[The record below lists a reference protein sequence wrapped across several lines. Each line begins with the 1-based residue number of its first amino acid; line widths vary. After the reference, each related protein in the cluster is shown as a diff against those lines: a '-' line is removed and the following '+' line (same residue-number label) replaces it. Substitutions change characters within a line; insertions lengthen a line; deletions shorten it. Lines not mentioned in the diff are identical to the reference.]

1 MPWCPNCKN
10 EYRQGIFTCADCG
23 CTLVE
28 EEPIDNQV
36 SLIFGEEEQMSSLK
50 EFLEFNK
57 IQGVVMRFDQQE
69 KVYELLVQE
78 KDKKTASNIT
88 RIFLEQET
96 QKEETQED
104 NAQADGDVKESY
116 LKADNAVY
124 RKNADKAEDN
134 KSSGWTLLVTGAAG
148 MVFMVF
154 GIAGVLPLKIGN
166 PYMFYG
172 VMSAVFLLFIVMG
185 AVSMRNAK
193 VFEKKAESENTLR
206 DTMEKW
212 CAENLDAAKID
223 RELFVNAGD
232 PEEDAPEIL
241 YYKRYE
247 KLKELLNRQFMNLD
261 QAFLENFIDEIVYDM
276 IFGA

>member
-57 IQGVVMRFDQQE
+57 IQGVVMRFDQRE

-104 NAQADGDVKESY
+104 NAQEDVEVKEAY

-124 RKNADKAEDN
+124 KKNADKAEDN

-148 MVFMVF
+148 MVFMAL